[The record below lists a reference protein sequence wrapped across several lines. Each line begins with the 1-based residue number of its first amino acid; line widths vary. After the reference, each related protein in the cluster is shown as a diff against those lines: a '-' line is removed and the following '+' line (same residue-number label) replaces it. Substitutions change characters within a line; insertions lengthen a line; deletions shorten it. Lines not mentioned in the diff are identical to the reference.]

1 MHETM
6 ATKSFSFEQLGWDQL
21 RALLEVAR
29 GGSLES
35 AARRLGV
42 DQSTVSRRLAQ
53 VEYSAGSA
61 LFKRDRKGLQ
71 LTPMG
76 RDVLVRLERMEAM
89 LHEIQ
94 GITAQGQSVSGR
106 VSIASME
113 GVGALLIARAAKAL
127 LDRHPGLEVHLVTTS
142 NFVDIARREADIF
155 VSFFEPP
162 SGSLTTHGV
171 AEVPFH
177 LYASPAYL
185 GERVISGPA
194 DLAEDLFIG
203 YIDDPV
209 YLPAARWLE
218 SIIEKPRI
226 GFRATSM
233 FSQMFAA
240 QEGLG
245 IVMLPSYANAE
256 SLGLVRIIEDRY
268 SEVPLFA
275 SVQRDMQYL
284 PHIRVVF
291 EAIAAY
297 LGERIPRQGG
307 DLDRRPRA
315 AAG

>member
-21 RALLEVAR
+21 RTLLEVAR
-29 GGSLES
+29 GGSLEA

-76 RDVLVRLERMEAM
+76 REVLDKLEQMEAM

-94 GITAQGQSVSGR
+94 GIAARGQSVSGR
-106 VSIASME
+106 VVIASME
-113 GVGALLIARAAKAL
+113 GVGALLISRAAKTL
-127 LDRHPGLEVHLVTTS
+127 IDRHPGLEIHLITTS
-142 NFVDIARREADIF
+142 NFVDISRREADIF
-155 VSFFEPP
+155 VSFFEPS
-162 SGSLTTHGV
+162 SGSLTTH
-171 AEVPFH
+171 AITEVPFY
-177 LYASPAYL
+177 LYASPLYIGL
-185 GERVISGPA
+185 RKIRSA
-194 DLAEDLFIG
+194 DQLCDDLFIG
-203 YIDDPV
+203 HMDDPV
-209 YLPAARWLE
+209 YLPATRWLE
-218 SIIEKPRI
+218 SIIEKPKI
-226 GFRATSM
+226 VFRATSM
-233 FSQMFAA
+233 FSQMHAA

-256 SLGLVRIIEDRY
+256 ALGLVKIVEDKY
-268 SEVPLFA
+268 AEVPLFV

-291 EAIAAY
+291 ETIVSY
-297 LGERIPRQGG
+297 LQNNIST
-307 DLDRRPRA
+307 
-315 AAG
+315 

>member
-1 MHETM
+1 MHPTM

-21 RALLEVAR
+21 RTLLEVAR
-29 GGSLES
+29 GGSLDS
-35 AARRLGV
+35 AARKLGV

-71 LTPMG
+71 LTALG
-76 RDVLVRLERMEAM
+76 QEVLVRLTQMEAM

-106 VSIASME
+106 VAVVSME
-113 GVGALLIARAAKAL
+113 GVGALLIARAMKAL
-127 LDRHPGLEVHLVTTS
+127 LERHPGLEIHLVTTS
-142 NFVDIARREADIF
+142 NFVDVARREADIF
-155 VSFFEPP
+155 VGFFEPS
-162 SGSLTTHGV
+162 SGSVTTHQV

-177 LYASPAYL
+177 LYASRAYV
-185 GERVISGPA
+185 GERRIASPD
-194 DLAEDLFIG
+194 DLADDVFIG

-218 SIIEKPRI
+218 SIVEKPKI
-226 GFRATSM
+226 AFRATSM

-245 IVMLPSYANAE
+245 VVMLPSYANAE
-256 SLGLVRIIEDRY
+256 SLGLMKIVEDRC
-268 SEVPLFA
+268 SMVPLYV

-291 EAIAAY
+291 ETIAAH
-297 LGERIPRQGG
+297 LQERIPG
-307 DLDRRPRA
+307 
-315 AAG
+315 